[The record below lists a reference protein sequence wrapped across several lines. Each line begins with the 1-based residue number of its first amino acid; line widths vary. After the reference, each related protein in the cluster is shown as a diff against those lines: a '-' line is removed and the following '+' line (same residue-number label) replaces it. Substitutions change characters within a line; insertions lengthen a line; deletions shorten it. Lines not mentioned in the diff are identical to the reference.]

1 MTESET
7 IVEYTTDKAAL
18 NDYPGRI
25 VSPPA
30 PSTCCA
36 IEMRALGKI
45 HCQDDRP
52 FIYKQCRGCGYTVRH
67 FFLVWGVGCLEF
79 LARRSQFPEP
89 ERPLAEEWNSAS

>member
-7 IVEYTTDKAAL
+7 IVEYTIDKAAL
-18 NDYPGRI
+18 NDYPRRL

-45 HCQDDRP
+45 HCQYDRP
-52 FIYKQCRGCGYTVRH
+52 FIYKQCRRCGYTVRL
-67 FFLVWGVGCLEF
+67 FFSVRRVGFLEF
-79 LARRSQFPEP
+79 LARRSHFPER
-89 ERPLAEEWNSAS
+89 ERPLADEWNSAS